1 MSYTISYKMKD
12 GFNSEF
18 STIISTSIT
27 KEAIMDE
34 IIDSIKTFGS
44 DKIGKIKFNRDDKEI
59 YDLLPIKKEYS
70 DIEIDKFSNEV
81 YLYIKTRG

>member
-1 MSYTISYKMKD
+1 MYTISYKIKD

-18 STIISTSIT
+18 FTNLSTSIT
-27 KEAIMDE
+27 KEEVMDE
-34 IIDSIKTFGS
+34 IVDSIKTFGS
-44 DKIGKIKFNRDDKEI
+44 DKISKIKFNRNDKEI

-70 DIEIDKFSNEV
+70 DVEIDKFSNEV